1 MLKIIAIFTA
11 KEGHEEA
18 LFASLAKL
26 IEPTRA
32 EAGCF
37 HYDLYRDPSAP
48 GRFVFDESWES
59 EAHLEAHRQTP
70 HLTGMRND
78 TKDILASRQVY
89 VLERAV

>member
-1 MLKIIAIFTA
+1 MLKVIAVLTA
-11 KEGHEEA
+11 KEGQGEAMLEA
-18 LFASLAKL
+18 LTRV

-32 EAGCF
+32 EAGCY